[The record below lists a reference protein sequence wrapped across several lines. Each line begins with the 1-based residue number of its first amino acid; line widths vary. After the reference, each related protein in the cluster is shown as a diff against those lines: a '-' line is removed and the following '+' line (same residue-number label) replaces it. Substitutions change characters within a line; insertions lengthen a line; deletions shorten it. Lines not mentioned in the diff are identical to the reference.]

1 MNRHRETSHIRALMR
16 QEKTMKIIVNHITDP
31 RIELAPNAG
40 NDKSWVWKAF
50 DFAEGEELVET
61 VFCLFKF

>member
-1 MNRHRETSHIRALMR
+1 MR

-61 VFCLFKF
+61 VFRLFKF